1 MQLVDRLKWS
11 DNGTSRIKPP
21 ENTLLALKGISEKIG
36 VTRIGNITHL
46 DRLGIPNYSVVLPGT
61 EDYIWVYSGK
71 GFTMK
76 QARTSGLME
85 AIERYSSLPGG
96 YKRQF
101 VRGSYVELSK
111 RHSNI
116 LRPDDVCEPLSVPYK
131 EDMILDYISGFDL
144 ISHEQILV
152 PAALVLFR
160 YTQTMKTINP
170 FSFSHTNGLASGN
183 VLEEAI
189 CHALCEV
196 IERDASSLADL
207 RSSAIP
213 YHLIKTL
220 TNKFRQRG
228 YAVNDITSDVL
239 VDEPNLFPTLDLG
252 DGIFQSA
259 RILIDRFKAAKIS
272 LIIKE
277 ITSDV
282 GIPTF
287 TAASVEWLTQNYGY
301 LAEGTGTHP
310 DARIALIRA
319 ITELAQTRAANI
331 QGARDDLRKINYVGE
346 DSEDKRSW
354 QFLNSD
360 RKVRFSDIA
369 SYYNKNILDD
379 IRLIITH
386 LKAVGLKRAIVVDLT
401 VPRIGIPVVR
411 VIVPG
416 LETFKFTKSIVGHRA
431 RNYFR
436 V

>member
-1 MQLVDRLKWS
+1 MDRLKWS
-11 DNGTSRIKPP
+11 DTGTSRTIPP

-71 GFTMK
+71 GFTLK

-85 AIERYSSLPGG
+85 AIERYSSLPGS
-96 YKRQF
+96 YDRQF
-101 VRGSYVELSK
+101 ISGSHFELSRK
-111 RHSNI
+111 HII
-116 LRPDDVCEPLSVPYK
+116 LSPDDVCEPLSVPYK
-131 EDMILDYISGFDL
+131 EDMVLDYIQGFDL
-144 ISHEQILV
+144 ISQEEILV

-160 YTQTMKTINP
+160 YVPTGNTINP

-213 YHLIKTL
+213 YHIIRTLIT
-220 TNKFRQRG
+220 KFKQSG
-228 YAVNDITSDVL
+228 YAVNDIPSDVL
-239 VDEPNLFPTLDLG
+239 VDEPNLFPMLDIE
-252 DGIFQSA
+252 DSIFQCA
-259 RILIDRFKAAKIS
+259 RILVEKFNAAKIS

-310 DARIALIRA
+310 DARIALVRA

-331 QGARDDLRKINYVGE
+331 QGARDDLRKIDYAGE
-346 DSEDKRSW
+346 NSEDKRSW
-354 QFLNSD
+354 QFLDSD
-360 RKVRFSDIA
+360 RKVRFSNIE

-379 IRLIITH
+379 IRLITAR

-401 VPRIGIPVVR
+401 VPSIGIPVVR
-411 VIVPG
+411 VVVPG
-416 LETFKFTKSIVGHRA
+416 LETFKFTKSIVGQRG
-431 RNYFR
+431 RNYFK

>member
-1 MQLVDRLKWS
+1 MRLIDRLKWS

-21 ENTLLALKGISEKIG
+21 ENTLLALEGISGKIG

-71 GFTMK
+71 GFTMT

-85 AIERYSSLPGG
+85 AIERYSSLPGS
-96 YKRQF
+96 YDRQF

-111 RHSNI
+111 RHNLLS
-116 LRPDDVCEPLSVPYK
+116 PEDVCEPLSVPYK
-131 EDMILDYISGFDL
+131 EDMILDYLQGFDL
-144 ISHEQILV
+144 VSYEQILV
-152 PAALVLFR
+152 PAALALFR
-160 YTQTMKTINP
+160 YTQDGKAINP

-213 YHLIKTL
+213 YHIIRTL
-220 TNKFRQRG
+220 TNRFRQRG
-228 YAVNDITSDVL
+228 YEINDIASEIL
-239 VDEPNLFPTLDLG
+239 VDEPNLFPMLDLE
-252 DGIFQSA
+252 DGIFQPA
-259 RILIDRFKAAKIS
+259 RNLVDRFKAANIS
-272 LIIKE
+272 LIIKD

-310 DARIALIRA
+310 DARTALVRA
-319 ITELAQTRAANI
+319 ITELTQTRAANI

-346 DSEDKRSW
+346 NSEDKRSW

-360 RKVRFSDIA
+360 RKVCFSDIE

-379 IRLIITH
+379 IRLIISR
-386 LKAVGLKRAIVVDLT
+386 LKAVGLKKAIVVDLT

-416 LETFKFTKSIVGHRA
+416 LETFKFTKSVVGQRA
-431 RNYFR
+431 RNYFKI
-436 V
+436 